1 MPIQLNL
8 CWAFVCFFKS
18 IFMCSNYFGKFLAK
32 KKKKPTK
39 NRSPLELFKCTD
51 CKTNAQRVCQ
61 ESFNVLARVCFLKYF
76 LLNNHIICRYLHMR

>member
-32 KKKKPTK
+32 KKKTHKKPK
-39 NRSPLELFKCTD
+39 PPG
-51 CKTNAQRVCQ
+51 V
-61 ESFNVLARVCFLKYF
+61 
-76 LLNNHIICRYLHMR
+76 I

>member
-32 KKKKPTK
+32 KKKNPQ
-39 NRSPLELFKCTD
+39 
-51 CKTNAQRVCQ
+51 KTEAPWSYLSVQIVRLMHKGYVRN
-61 ESFNVLARVCFLKYF
+61 
-76 LLNNHIICRYLHMR
+76 LLMFWHGFVF